1 MKHKAEKSLSHITLC
16 DRDKLHSHISDAYRN
31 DISELH
37 KLINCQLTVEEL
49 ETIQVYL
56 SNYARLVKELFEKG
70 LIDLE
75 SLLIFNDSTDVLL
88 STNKKMNKQKE
99 MWVSDDETN

>member
-1 MKHKAEKSLSHITLC
+1 MNQT
-16 DRDKLHSHISDAYRN
+16 
-31 DISELH
+31 
-37 KLINCQLTVEEL
+37 
-49 ETIQVYL
+49 
-56 SNYARLVKELFEKG
+56 VKELFEKG